1 MQKLKWNYVIFVAKT
16 WIRKFIS
23 NPKTFIYLFMN
34 LQSIDF
40 NPASH
45 LKTKNNSNFAVNLA
59 EMPKEA
65 TIHFYR

>member
-23 NPKTFIYLFMN
+23 NTKTFIYLFMN
-34 LQSIDF
+34 LQRIDF

-45 LKTKNNSNFAVNLA
+45 RKTKTTQIS
-59 EMPKEA
+59 P
-65 TIHFYR
+65 